1 MNLRYTPQAILDL
14 EQIRDYISYNLQNP
28 DAAKNTIRT
37 IAGKAASLK
46 DMPYLGVE
54 LRRKIGRDV
63 EGRALIVGRY
73 MVIYDVAEEIS
84 ILRVLDTRVD
94 YLRMIGT
101 W

>member
-1 MNLRYTPQAILDL
+1 MKLRYTPQAILDL
-14 EQIRDYISYNLQNP
+14 EEIRDYISYNLQNP

-37 IAGKAASLK
+37 IARKAAALK

-54 LRRKIGRDV
+54 LRRKTGRDI
-63 EGRALIVGRY
+63 EGRALIAGNY
-73 MVIYDVAEEIS
+73 MVIYDVTEEIS
-84 ILRVLDTRVD
+84 IVRVLDTRVD